1 MCVLYIGY
9 ITHTIWPAW
18 GQLLVLFGIE
28 KIDAWTGRVARMGE
42 MRIAYVVLVRK
53 SEGKRLVGGP
63 SLRGKKYFGIIF
75 KN

>member
-9 ITHTIWPAW
+9 STHTKWPAW

-28 KIDAWTGRVARMGE
+28 KIDAWAGRVARMGE
-42 MRIAYVVLVRK
+42 MRSAYVVSVGK
-53 SEGKRLVGGP
+53 SEGKRIVGRP
-63 SLRGKKYFGIIF
+63 RLRGKKDFEIIF